1 MKTVF
6 HGLFV
11 QNPFTERERSVE
23 SGRAQVTESGA
34 IVESAGARDGEPTAF
49 PEGIGAATNRSPGW
63 KRRGRARV
71 GRKTRGASSP
81 RADKKKASRQIG
93 TPFRAGKPETSG
105 HPELQSAYSS
115 KSISNNSSHGRPP
128 LLSSAMNGSGSN
140 CSTLNTPGCFHKP
153 LQNII
158 APMVAGTPV
167 V

>member
-1 MKTVF
+1 MAYSSKIRS
-6 HGLFV
+6 
-11 QNPFTERERSVE
+11 QREKRRERQGTGDGERGDSGKRGG
-23 SGRAQVTESGA
+23 SGRRADGVPR
-34 IVESAGARDGEPTAF
+34 RD
-49 PEGIGAATNRSPGW
+49 
-63 KRRGRARV
+63 RRGDEPQSRRERRGAARV

-140 CSTLNTPGCFHKP
+140 CSTLNTPGCFHRP